1 MTCPAIPV
9 LLLSFFPVVYHCV
22 SNRVFVLDDNV
33 VYRSVLFLVDYAA
46 SSGRLI
52 DFGTSIEISTKT
64 GQHVPGNRGTEARG
78 VVSSLHFAPPEVLSG
93 KGRRY
98 ASKVDSWQLG
108 AVLYTMLFG
117 DLPFVKCDNGS
128 DGDFSERESVGQVIL
143 AFSKMH
149 HQERYEYLFA
159 TERTRSITISDDAK
173 DLIMNFLCPNP
184 RMRVSLFDALTS
196 PFLI

>member
-1 MTCPAIPV
+1 VDTRNAGVVKEKKKISPPSTYR
-9 LLLSFFPVVYHCV
+9 LLCHPLSLYRCV
-22 SNRVFVLDDNV
+22 S
-33 VYRSVLFLVDYAA
+33 FLVYFC
-46 SSGRLI
+46 SPPPRLI

-64 GQHVPGNRGTEARG
+64 GQRVLGNRASDERG
-78 VVSSLHFAPPEVLSG
+78 IVSSLHFAPPEVLAG
-93 KGRRY
+93 KGRRF

-117 DLPFVKCDNGS
+117 DLPFVKSGNFA
-128 DGDFSERESVGQVIL
+128 DGDPMEREAVGQVIL

-149 HQERYEYLFA
+149 KQERYDFLFA

-184 RMRVSLFDALTS
+184 RMRISLFEALTS
-196 PFLI
+196 PFLV